1 MNTTQQRV
9 QSEGYRDNASI
20 VRERRGAELLAE
32 PRENISRLAK
42 ISPSFAFTL
51 YARCALSLSLS
62 LSWLPSKNT
71 MDQVFQEISALR
83 DEFERVAALLKDRR
97 EYRMA
102 LERKIEHVN
111 LRHESFLDLELDRTY
126 VTMR

>member
-1 MNTTQQRV
+1 VNTTQQRV

-51 YARCALSLSLS
+51 YARLSLSLS

>member
-1 MNTTQQRV
+1 M
-9 QSEGYRDNASI
+9 ASI

-51 YARCALSLSLS
+51 YARLSLSLS

>member
-51 YARCALSLSLS
+51 YARLSLSLS

>member
-1 MNTTQQRV
+1 MRGIV
-9 QSEGYRDNASI
+9 IMASI